1 MKDLTKKLLL
11 LSTLFISSLT
21 LSAQTPMSGSYSV
34 DLSGSGNFSTIQA
47 ATLALAQNGVNGP
60 VTINLK
66 DGTYGQFTIDSIPG
80 TSSTNT
86 VTFQS
91 HPSNT
96 NQAIIEDSATQS
108 VDNYLVYLNGCDFVV
123 IKDMEFNA
131 LGASYGRIFVSSS
144 IVKNWTVDG
153 NNINGSAGTSTSWN
167 FALNWG
173 VGFSQPRGVLNF
185 KNNINKISFLNKFH
199 CIII

>member
-1 MKDLTKKLLL
+1 MKDFTKKLLL
-11 LSTLFISSLT
+11 LSTLFITSIT
-21 LSAQTPMSGSYSV
+21 LSAQITPMSGTYSV
-34 DLSGSGNFSTIQA
+34 DLSGSGNFSSMQA
-47 ATLALAQNGVNGP
+47 ATTALALNGVNGP
-60 VTINLK
+60 VTINIK

-96 NQAIIEDSATQS
+96 NQAIIEDSATVS
-108 VDNYLVYLNGCDFVV
+108 TNNYLVKLNGCDFIV

-144 IVKNWTVDG
+144 IVRNWTVDG
-153 NNINGSAGTSTSWN
+153 NNINSSAGSSTSFN
-167 FALNWG
+167 FDVG
-173 VGFSQPRGVLNF
+173 PGFSLLWGEYVAIEPGMLISAINEF
-185 KNNINKISFLNKFH
+185 NIDPSI
-199 CIII
+199 